1 MFHINSQTSRLA
13 ILMVQS
19 RLIYSWP
26 AQAHPSEYC
35 MKQREQSH
43 RYPGTCIRYPP
54 APTHRLDDSAP
65 AQRPINGAQLA
76 NHRTNSLPR
85 PAHDLQHGMF
95 ESKGRL
101 DWLFGSQRF
110 GTRLRFALSADTLCC
125 VFLRLPHLESA
136 TALPCVAHYPCR
148 VTVRC
153 GGMPGE
159 CFVS

>member
-1 MFHINSQTSRLA
+1 MAARVAKLYRS
-13 ILMVQS
+13 
-19 RLIYSWP
+19 
-26 AQAHPSEYC
+26 
-35 MKQREQSH
+35 
-43 RYPGTCIRYPP
+43 PGTCIRCPP

-125 VFLRLPHLESA
+125 VFLTWKVRPLCL
-136 TALPCVAHYPCR
+136 ALRTIHAVL
-148 VTVRC
+148 RC
-153 GGMPGE
+153 GVVGCQGSAL
-159 CFVS
+159 FLDAVIG